1 MKRITPETLPK
12 LFPIGHAFCEAA
24 YHPGGFAENK
34 FAEVWKSLLAADVGV
49 VFYEEE
55 NGIVSGIFGGV
66 FSPDMFSGRMVAVEN
81 FWFVLPHKRGGS
93 LALRLL
99 KAFEDEAKARK
110 CERIVMVTLE
120 ALSPESVSKIFTRR
134 GYSVLEHSYAKEI

>member
-12 LFPIGHAFCEAA
+12 LFLIGHEFCEAA
-24 YHPGGFAENK
+24 KHPGGFCESH
-34 FAEVWKSLLAADVGV
+34 FVQVWKLLLSYDLGA

-55 NGIVSGIFGGV
+55 NDVVTGILGASFTK
-66 FSPDMFSGRMVAVEN
+66 DMFSGREIAAEN
-81 FWFVLPHKRGGS
+81 FWYVAPHKRGGS
-93 LALRLL
+93 LAIRLL
-99 KAFEDEAKARK
+99 KAFEDEAVARK

-134 GYSVLEHSYAKEI
+134 GYSLLEHSYAKEI

>member
-12 LFPIGHAFCEAA
+12 LFPIGHEFCAA
-24 YHPGGFAENK
+24 ASHPGGFCESH
-34 FAEVWKSLLAADVGV
+34 FVHVWRILLSYDLGV

-55 NGIVSGIFGGV
+55 NGVVTGILGCSFTK
-66 FSPDMFSGRMVAVEN
+66 DMFSGRETAAES
-81 FWFVLPHKRGGS
+81 FWWVSPHKRGGS

-99 KAFEDEAKARK
+99 KAFENEAVARK
-110 CERIVMVTLE
+110 CEKIVMVTLE

-134 GYSVLEHSYAKEI
+134 GYSLLEHSYAKEI